1 MKLKNHS
8 ICGME
13 KSKKRTG
20 PLQRII
26 MNSKQNMNNEFDSA
40 VKKHSPQIT
49 LLYLGLLR
57 SQLGIVSLLVW
68 AADFSKHTGE
78 KEKK

>member
-1 MKLKNHS
+1 
-8 ICGME
+8 
-13 KSKKRTG
+13 
-20 PLQRII
+20 

-57 SQLGIVSLLVW
+57 SQLGIVALLVW
-68 AADFSKHTGE
+68 AADFSKHTRE
-78 KEKK
+78 KEKNRQEKNAYKKLNSLGKQVHEERLR